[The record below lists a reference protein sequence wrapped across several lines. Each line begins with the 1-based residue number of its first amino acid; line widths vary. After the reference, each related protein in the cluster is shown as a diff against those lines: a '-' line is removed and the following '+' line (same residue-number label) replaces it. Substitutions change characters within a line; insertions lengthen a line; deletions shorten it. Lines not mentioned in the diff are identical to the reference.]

1 MKITAIPQLYRN
13 LKRWREILAVLRR
26 YGLADWLTHFRL
38 PFRDALKDRGGV
50 PLSQYSREE
59 RVRMALTDLGP
70 TFIKLGQVLASRP
83 DLVGPSL
90 GEELKRLRANVR
102 PDDIEQVRETL
113 RNELGHDYQRHFQS
127 IDPEPL
133 ATASIGQVHRAVLN
147 DGTRVVLKVQR
158 SDIERTMRQDME
170 VLAGLAQL
178 AERVETLSAWGPSD
192 MVRQLAPMITRELD
206 FSRERQNLDHF
217 AEMFDRKNCDVVIP
231 HPVKALCTRRVLV
244 MDELIGQPLADF
256 LKREPSPADSFKPTP
271 AAEPMS
277 AGTVS
282 DEDPA
287 PGEPQAADSSVA
299 SDDASTSLAQSTSND
314 TTRSGGAADAGL
326 PALVEKGDSPSH
338 ADPASDEWHSED
350 DLNSAER
357 QAIKQQLAE
366 TIADVYLTMLFDEA
380 LFHADPHPGNL
391 IVMDGGGL
399 GILDFGLI
407 GRIDETLRETIEEML
422 VAISAGDQHR
432 LMRLIRR
439 IGDAPPTLDDSA
451 LAIDVA
457 EFIGTYG
464 RQTLGEFDLTGALN
478 ELSDI
483 LHRHAIKLPN
493 QSALLLKML
502 VSLEGTLRELGASF
516 DSLDVVRSFM
526 RRSMARRLSPNRRIR
541 QARRIYL
548 EAENFLEAAPDEMI
562 SLLRQARRGEVRMT
576 LEHQRLGP
584 TVNRMVLGLMASAV
598 FLGSSLLLAMEVPP
612 VLFYNR
618 LKAETAQSQS
628 WLAMENVSLLGLVGI
643 CGSITVMLWLL
654 LAINRSGHL
663 TRDNED

>member
-231 HPVKALCTRRVLV
+231 HPIEPLCTHRVLV

-256 LKREPSPADSFKPTP
+256 LKREPSPVDSFKPTP
-271 AAEPMS
+271 AKDTSSAES
-277 AGTVS
+277 TS
-282 DEDPA
+282 DEN
-287 PGEPQAADSSVA
+287 Q
-299 SDDASTSLAQSTSND
+299 TSLVSSDAEGTAN
-314 TTRSGGAADAGL
+314 AGL
-326 PALVEKGDSPSH
+326 PAVVKKSDVPDESDS
-338 ADPASDEWHSED
+338 ASDTPNVQED
-350 DLNSAER
+350 FNSVER
-357 QAIKQQLAE
+357 QTIKQQLAE

-399 GILDFGLI
+399 GILDFGMI

-493 QSALLLKML
+493 QSALLLKTL

-598 FLGSSLLLAMEVPP
+598 FVGSSLLLAMEVPP

-618 LKAETAQSQS
+618 LKDGTTQSQS
-628 WLAMENVSLLGLVGI
+628 WLAMENVSLLGLIGI

>member
-231 HPVKALCTRRVLV
+231 HPIKALCTHRVLV

-256 LKREPSPADSFKPTP
+256 LKCEPSPVDSFKPTP
-271 AAEPMS
+271 AKETSSAES
-277 AGTVS
+277 TS
-282 DEDPA
+282 DEN
-287 PGEPQAADSSVA
+287 Q
-299 SDDASTSLAQSTSND
+299 TSLVSSDAEGN
-314 TTRSGGAADAGL
+314 ANAGL
-326 PALVEKGDSPSH
+326 PAVVKKSDVPDESDSARDTPNVE
-338 ADPASDEWHSED
+338 ED
-350 DLNSAER
+350 FNSVER
-357 QAIKQQLAE
+357 QTIKQQLAE

-399 GILDFGLI
+399 GILDFGMI

-618 LKAETAQSQS
+618 LKDETAQSQS
-628 WLAMENVSLLGLVGI
+628 WLAMENVSLLGLIGI